1 MHTHAR
7 TRTHYIFNMAIIVW
21 VVGGV
26 GVEWCGCGGW
36 VVLGGVGWM
45 DVRVVKLILVI
56 ETEVIDI

>member
-1 MHTHAR
+1 
-7 TRTHYIFNMAIIVW
+7 MAIIVW

-36 VVLGGVGWM
+36 VVLRGVGWM

-56 ETEVIDI
+56 ETGVIDI